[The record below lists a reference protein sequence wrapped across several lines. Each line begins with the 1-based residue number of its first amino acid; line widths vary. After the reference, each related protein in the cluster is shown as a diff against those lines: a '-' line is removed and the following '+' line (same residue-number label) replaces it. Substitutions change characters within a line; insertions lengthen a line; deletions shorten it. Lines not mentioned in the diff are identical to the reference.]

1 MFAKDALPPDQL
13 SALEKFQQVLLK
25 KANIPDQNL
34 LSKFNECCQR
44 TGVLPTFNYINPSPK
59 PGQFACELDYAGI
72 KILGFATQKKKAKL
86 NSAENMMKI
95 CLGEANEDD
104 DSSLRD
110 IIETKTETSTAPS
123 TAASVLSSP
132 TSKATDSKQPINKP
146 TVKPAHSKEAVKA
159 PPAISD
165 SEGRKPDVSNEATT
179 SLKVDTS
186 PSKSTGVAVCN
197 RLEGCKIILDLTL
210 LFISGRSGKSVCC
223 S

>member
-1 MFAKDALPPDQL
+1 MFAKDALPPDHL
-13 SALEKFQQVLLK
+13 NALEKFRQVLLK
-25 KANIPDQNL
+25 KANLEQNAL
-34 LSKFNECCQR
+34 MKFNECCQR
-44 TGVLPTFNYINPSPK
+44 TGVQPTFNYIDPSPK
-59 PGQFACELDYAGI
+59 PGQFACELDYGGI

-110 IIETKTETSTAPS
+110 IIETTTGTSTAPS
-123 TAASVLSSP
+123 TASVLNSP
-132 TSKATDSKQPINKP
+132 SSKATVNTPNNTP
-146 TVKPAHSKEAVKA
+146 TVKPEHKKEAAKA

-179 SLKVDTS
+179 SLKIDIS

-197 RLEGCKIILDLTL
+197 RLG
-210 LFISGRSGKSVCC
+210 VC
-223 S
+223 